1 VIAQAPTTFVN
12 YHRVRIDPMRAETV
26 DQVIVFDFNEKGK
39 AGLHIR
45 RGVAEFLTE
54 PDRHYHRPDVVVSM
68 SGESWAGLYVNQTD
82 LASLVD
88 AGKAKVIQG
97 DLQSA
102 AALLDLFD
110 AFVPSKNFTVPQA
123 YH

>member
-1 VIAQAPTTFVN
+1 
-12 YHRVRIDPMRAETV
+12 V

-45 RGVAEFLTE
+45 RGVAEFLSD
-54 PDRHYHRPDVVVSM
+54 PDAHYRRPDIVVSM
-68 SGESWAGLYVNQTD
+68 NGESWAGLYVNQTD
-82 LASLVD
+82 LAALVD
-88 AGKAKVIQG
+88 AGKAKVKKG
-97 DLQSA
+97 DLKSA

-110 AFVPSKNFTVPQA
+110 VFEPARNVTIPPA